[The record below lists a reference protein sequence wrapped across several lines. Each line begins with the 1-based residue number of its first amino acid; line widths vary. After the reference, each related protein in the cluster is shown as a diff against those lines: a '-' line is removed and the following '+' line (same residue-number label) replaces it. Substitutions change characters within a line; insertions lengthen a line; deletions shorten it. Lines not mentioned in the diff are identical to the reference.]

1 MKLISK
7 IKQNLFSLLTEIYVA
22 IIVIIYPLIVDST
35 GFFKILECKYRYF
48 VLISVT
54 YVALMLILVIYNAIF
69 DKDNIKKSVKFGKVQ
84 IAILAFLFLNVISC
98 MLSPY
103 FKEYNLFVG
112 IGRGEGLI
120 SIALYSVSFL
130 LISMF
135 GRFNKRYIFYFVIS
149 SILISSICIIQYIGF
164 NPFNMYQDGIG
175 THNVSFIGTIG
186 NVDFV
191 SAMYTIMLT
200 LSVSVFV
207 FLDTK
212 KYFKILC
219 LISIYFGFFIFEVL
233 DVLSGAVGFA
243 LTLILVLP
251 YIITNSKRLYR
262 LLIIISTILLGYITN
277 LILNPVYH
285 YDKGMLT
292 LDVQFNLIALILII
306 LTAVIIFLA
315 FVLRK
320 YVFFRLVNR
329 KLIKYMYISMMI
341 IAFIGIIIMLFVDM
355 PFGIFHE
362 IHEIM
367 HGNLNDEFGTYR
379 MFLWK
384 RAFTIFKD
392 YPLIGTGPDSFTAR
406 FMDKF
411 TQDVISLG
419 ELTINDTA
427 ANVYLTMLVNIGI
440 LGLISYIVFVGL
452 LLYRMITKRK
462 AFSNVLLIPIICFLI
477 QDFFNLWTVI
487 VTPVF
492 FVLMAI
498 GYISTNLNKEE
509 NVYEKK

>member
-7 IKQNLFSLLTEIYVA
+7 IKQNIFSLLTEIYVA
-22 IIVIIYPLIVDST
+22 VIVVIYPLIVDKT

-48 VLISVT
+48 VFIAST
-54 YVALMLILVIYNAIF
+54 YIALMLILVIYNMIF
-69 DKDNIKKSVKFGKVQ
+69 DKDKLKESIKFGNIQ
-84 IAILAFLFLNVISC
+84 LAILVFLLLNIISC
-98 MLSPY
+98 ILSPY
-103 FKEYNLFVG
+103 FKDYNLLVG

-120 SIALYSVSFL
+120 SMFLYCFSFL

-135 GRFNKRYIFYFVIS
+135 GKFNKRYILYFVIS
-149 SILISSICIIQYIGF
+149 SILISTICIIQYVGF

-200 LSVSVFV
+200 LSASVFI

-212 KYFKILC
+212 RYVKILC
-219 LISIYFGFFIFEVL
+219 LISTYFGFFIFEVL

-285 YDKGMLT
+285 YDKGRLT
-292 LDVQFNLIALILII
+292 LDIQFNLIALILII
-306 LTAVIIFLA
+306 LTAVIVFLA
-315 FVLRK
+315 FILRK
-320 YVFFRLVNR
+320 YVTYRLIN
-329 KLIKYMYISMMI
+329 KKIINYIFISMII
-341 IAFIGIIIMLFVDM
+341 IACIGLIIMFFVDM

-367 HGNLNDEFGTYR
+367 HGKLNDEFGTYR

-384 RAFTIFKD
+384 RSFMIFKE

-411 TQDVISLG
+411 TQDIINLG
-419 ELTINDTA
+419 ELTLNDTA

-440 LGLISYIVFVGL
+440 LGLISYLVFVGL
-452 LLYRMITKRK
+452 LLHKMIKKRN
-462 AFSNVLLIPIICFLI
+462 AFSTVFLTSIICFLI

-498 GYISTNLNKEE
+498 GYISTYLDKEE
-509 NVYEKK
+509 NVYEK

>member
-7 IKQNLFSLLTEIYVA
+7 IKQNIFSLLTEIYVA
-22 IIVIIYPLIVDST
+22 VIVVIYPLIVDKT

-48 VLISVT
+48 VFIAST
-54 YVALMLILVIYNAIF
+54 YIALMLILVIYNMIF
-69 DKDNIKKSVKFGKVQ
+69 DKDKLKESVKFGKVQ
-84 IAILAFLFLNVISC
+84 LTILVFLLLNIISC
-98 MLSPY
+98 ILSPY
-103 FKEYNLFVG
+103 FKDYNLLVG

-120 SIALYSVSFL
+120 SIFLYCFSFL

-135 GRFNKRYIFYFVIS
+135 GKFNKRYILYFVIS

-164 NPFNMYQDGIG
+164 NPFNMYQEGIG

-200 LSVSVFV
+200 LSASVFI

-212 KYFKILC
+212 KYIKILC
-219 LISIYFGFFIFEVL
+219 LISTYFGFFIFEVL

-285 YDKGMLT
+285 YDKGRLT
-292 LDVQFNLIALILII
+292 LDIQFNLIALILII
-306 LTAVIIFLA
+306 LTAVIVFLA
-315 FVLRK
+315 FILRK
-320 YVFFRLVNR
+320 YVTYRLIN
-329 KLIKYMYISMMI
+329 KKIINYMYISMII
-341 IAFIGIIIMLFVDM
+341 IACIGLIIMFFVDM

-367 HGNLNDEFGTYR
+367 HGKLNDEFGTYR

-384 RAFTIFKD
+384 RSFMIFKE

-406 FMDKF
+406 FMDKY
-411 TQDVISLG
+411 TQDIINLG
-419 ELTINDTA
+419 ELTLNDTA

-440 LGLISYIVFVGL
+440 LGLISYLVFVGL
-452 LLYRMITKRK
+452 LLHKMIKKRN
-462 AFSNVLLIPIICFLI
+462 AFSTVFLTSIICFLI

-498 GYISTNLNKEE
+498 GYISTYLDKEE
-509 NVYEKK
+509 NVYEK

>member
-48 VLISVT
+48 VFIAST
-54 YVALMLILVIYNAIF
+54 YIALMVILVIYNMIF
-69 DKDNIKKSVKFGKVQ
+69 DNDKLKESVKFGKVQ
-84 IAILAFLFLNVISC
+84 LTILVFLLLNIISC

-200 LSVSVFV
+200 LSASVFI

-212 KYFKILC
+212 KYIKILC
-219 LISIYFGFFIFEVL
+219 LISTYFGFFIFEVL

-285 YDKGMLT
+285 YDNGRLT
-292 LDVQFNLIALILII
+292 LDIQFNLIALILII
-306 LTAVIIFLA
+306 LTAVIVFLA
-315 FVLRK
+315 FILRK
-320 YVFFRLVNR
+320 YVTYRLIN
-329 KLIKYMYISMMI
+329 KKIINYMFISM
-341 IAFIGIIIMLFVDM
+341 IIISCIGLIIMFFVDM

-367 HGNLNDEFGTYR
+367 HGKLNDEFGTYR

-384 RAFTIFKD
+384 RSFMIFKE

-411 TQDVISLG
+411 TQDIINLG
-419 ELTINDTA
+419 ELTLNDTA

-440 LGLISYIVFVGL
+440 LGLISYLVFVGL
-452 LLYRMITKRK
+452 LLHKMIKKRN
-462 AFSNVLLIPIICFLI
+462 AFSTVFLTSIICFLI

-498 GYISTNLNKEE
+498 GYISTYLDKEE
-509 NVYEKK
+509 NVYEK

>member
-7 IKQNLFSLLTEIYVA
+7 IKQNIFSLLTEIYVA
-22 IIVIIYPLIVDST
+22 VIVVIYPLIVDKT

-48 VLISVT
+48 VFIAST
-54 YVALMLILVIYNAIF
+54 YIALMLILVIYNMIF
-69 DKDNIKKSVKFGKVQ
+69 DKDKLKESIKFDKIQ
-84 IAILAFLFLNVISC
+84 LAILVFLLLNIISC
-98 MLSPY
+98 ILSPY
-103 FKEYNLFVG
+103 FKDYNLLVG

-120 SIALYSVSFL
+120 SMFLYCFSFL

-135 GRFNKRYIFYFVIS
+135 GKFNKRYILYFVIS
-149 SILISSICIIQYIGF
+149 SILISSICIIQYVGF

-200 LSVSVFV
+200 LSASVFI

-212 KYFKILC
+212 RYVKILC
-219 LISIYFGFFIFEVL
+219 LISTYFGFFIFEVL

-285 YDKGMLT
+285 YDKGRLT
-292 LDVQFNLIALILII
+292 LDIQFNLIALILII
-306 LTAVIIFLA
+306 LTAVIVFLA
-315 FVLRK
+315 FILRK
-320 YVFFRLVNR
+320 YVTYRLIN
-329 KLIKYMYISMMI
+329 KKIINYIFISMII
-341 IAFIGIIIMLFVDM
+341 IACIGLIIMFFVDM

-367 HGNLNDEFGTYR
+367 HGKLNDEFGTYR

-384 RAFTIFKD
+384 RAFMIFKE

-411 TQDVISLG
+411 TQDIINLG
-419 ELTINDTA
+419 ELTLNDTA

-440 LGLISYIVFVGL
+440 LGLISYLVFVGL
-452 LLYRMITKRK
+452 LLHKMIKKRN
-462 AFSNVLLIPIICFLI
+462 AFSNVFLTSIICFLI

-498 GYISTNLNKEE
+498 GYISTYLDKEE
-509 NVYEKK
+509 NVYEK

>member
-1 MKLISK
+1 
-7 IKQNLFSLLTEIYVA
+7 
-22 IIVIIYPLIVDST
+22 
-35 GFFKILECKYRYF
+35 
-48 VLISVT
+48 
-54 YVALMLILVIYNAIF
+54 
-69 DKDNIKKSVKFGKVQ
+69 
-84 IAILAFLFLNVISC
+84 
-98 MLSPY
+98 
-103 FKEYNLFVG
+103 
-112 IGRGEGLI
+112 
-120 SIALYSVSFL
+120 
-130 LISMF
+130 
-135 GRFNKRYIFYFVIS
+135 
-149 SILISSICIIQYIGF
+149 
-164 NPFNMYQDGIG
+164 
-175 THNVSFIGTIG
+175 
-186 NVDFV
+186 
-191 SAMYTIMLT
+191 
-200 LSVSVFV
+200 
-207 FLDTK
+207 
-212 KYFKILC
+212 
-219 LISIYFGFFIFEVL
+219 
-233 DVLSGAVGFA
+233 
-243 LTLILVLP
+243 
-251 YIITNSKRLYR
+251 
-262 LLIIISTILLGYITN
+262 
-277 LILNPVYH
+277 
-285 YDKGMLT
+285 
-292 LDVQFNLIALILII
+292 
-306 LTAVIIFLA
+306 
-315 FVLRK
+315 
-320 YVFFRLVNR
+320 
-329 KLIKYMYISMMI
+329 
-341 IAFIGIIIMLFVDM
+341 
-355 PFGIFHE
+355 
-362 IHEIM
+362 M

>member
-7 IKQNLFSLLTEIYVA
+7 IKQNIFSLLTEIYVA
-22 IIVIIYPLIVDST
+22 VIVVIYPLIVDKT

-48 VLISVT
+48 VFIAST
-54 YVALMLILVIYNAIF
+54 YIALMLILVIYNMIF
-69 DKDNIKKSVKFGKVQ
+69 DKDKLKESVKFGKVQ
-84 IAILAFLFLNVISC
+84 LTILVFLLLNIISC
-98 MLSPY
+98 ILSPY
-103 FKEYNLFVG
+103 FKDYNLLVG

-120 SIALYSVSFL
+120 SMFLYCFSFL

-135 GRFNKRYIFYFVIS
+135 GKFNKRYILYFVIS

-164 NPFNMYQDGIG
+164 NPFNMYQEGIG

-186 NVDFV
+186 NLDFV

-200 LSVSVFV
+200 LSVSVFI

-212 KYFKILC
+212 KYIKILC
-219 LISIYFGFFIFEVL
+219 LISTYFGFFIFEVL

-285 YDKGMLT
+285 YDKGRLT
-292 LDVQFNLIALILII
+292 LDIQFNLIALILII
-306 LTAVIIFLA
+306 LTAVIVFLA
-315 FVLRK
+315 FILRK
-320 YVFFRLVNR
+320 YVTYRLIN
-329 KLIKYMYISMMI
+329 KKIINYMFISMII
-341 IAFIGIIIMLFVDM
+341 IACIGLIVMFFVDM

-367 HGNLNDEFGTYR
+367 HGKLNDEFGTYR

-384 RAFTIFKD
+384 RSFMIFKE

-406 FMDKF
+406 FMDKY
-411 TQDVISLG
+411 TQDIINLG
-419 ELTINDTA
+419 ELTLNDTA

-440 LGLISYIVFVGL
+440 LGLISYLVFVGL
-452 LLYRMITKRK
+452 LLHKMIKKRN
-462 AFSNVLLIPIICFLI
+462 AFSTVFLTSIICFLI

-498 GYISTNLNKEE
+498 GYISTYLDKEE
-509 NVYEKK
+509 NVYEK

>member
-175 THNVSFIGTIG
+175 THNVSFMTTIG
-186 NVDFV
+186 NIDFI
-191 SAMYTIMLT
+191 SA
-200 LSVSVFV
+200 
-207 FLDTK
+207 
-212 KYFKILC
+212 
-219 LISIYFGFFIFEVL
+219 
-233 DVLSGAVGFA
+233 
-243 LTLILVLP
+243 
-251 YIITNSKRLYR
+251 LYC
-262 LLIIISTILLGYITN
+262 ILLFPMSKEVE
-277 LILNPVYH
+277 LFDLLNS
-285 YDKGMLT
+285 
-292 LDVQFNLIALILII
+292 
-306 LTAVIIFLA
+306 IFLQ
-315 FVLRK
+315 
-320 YVFFRLVNR
+320 
-329 KLIKYMYISMMI
+329 
-341 IAFIGIIIMLFVDM
+341 
-355 PFGIFHE
+355 FH
-362 IHEIM
+362 
-367 HGNLNDEFGTYR
+367 F
-379 MFLWK
+379 
-384 RAFTIFKD
+384 
-392 YPLIGTGPDSFTAR
+392 
-406 FMDKF
+406 
-411 TQDVISLG
+411 
-419 ELTINDTA
+419 
-427 ANVYLTMLVNIGI
+427 
-440 LGLISYIVFVGL
+440 
-452 LLYRMITKRK
+452 
-462 AFSNVLLIPIICFLI
+462 
-477 QDFFNLWTVI
+477 
-487 VTPVF
+487 
-492 FVLMAI
+492 
-498 GYISTNLNKEE
+498 
-509 NVYEKK
+509 

>member
-7 IKQNLFSLLTEIYVA
+7 IKQNIFSLLTEIYVVV
-22 IIVIIYPLIVDST
+22 IVVIYPLIVDKT

-48 VLISVT
+48 VFIAST
-54 YVALMLILVIYNAIF
+54 YIALMLILVIYNMIF
-69 DKDNIKKSVKFGKVQ
+69 DKDKLKESVKFGKVQ
-84 IAILAFLFLNVISC
+84 LTILVFLLLNIISC
-98 MLSPY
+98 ILSPY
-103 FKEYNLFVG
+103 FKDYNLLVG

-120 SIALYSVSFL
+120 SMFLYCFSFL

-135 GRFNKRYIFYFVIS
+135 GKFNKRYILYFVIS

-186 NVDFV
+186 NLDFV

-200 LSVSVFV
+200 LSVSVFI

-212 KYFKILC
+212 KYIKILC
-219 LISIYFGFFIFEVL
+219 LISTYFGFFIFEVL

-285 YDKGMLT
+285 YDKGRLT
-292 LDVQFNLIALILII
+292 LDIQFNLIALILII
-306 LTAVIIFLA
+306 LTAVIVFLA
-315 FVLRK
+315 FILRK
-320 YVFFRLVNR
+320 YVTYRLIN
-329 KLIKYMYISMMI
+329 KKIINYMYISMII
-341 IAFIGIIIMLFVDM
+341 IACIGLIIMFFVDM

-367 HGNLNDEFGTYR
+367 HGKLNDEFGTYR

-384 RAFTIFKD
+384 RSLMIFKE

-406 FMDKF
+406 FMDKY
-411 TQDVISLG
+411 TQDIINLG
-419 ELTINDTA
+419 ELTLNDTA

-440 LGLISYIVFVGL
+440 LGLISYLVFVGL
-452 LLYRMITKRK
+452 LLHKMIKKRN
-462 AFSNVLLIPIICFLI
+462 AFSTVFLISIICFLI

-498 GYISTNLNKEE
+498 GYISTYLDKEE
-509 NVYEKK
+509 NVYEK